1 MNLVF
6 HMLSILFST
15 GGNCQELLDWYVDY
29 ESSMK
34 WCVDADDK
42 VKKRARPGEYI
53 TLVERQHSDIEVER
67 YFMKI

>member
-34 WCVDADDK
+34 WCENADDK
-42 VKKRARPGEYI
+42 VKKRAPPGENI
-53 TLVERQHSDIEVER
+53 MLVEIQHSDIEVER

>member
-1 MNLVF
+1 
-6 HMLSILFST
+6 MLSILFST

-34 WCVDADDK
+34 WCVNADDK
-42 VKKRARPGEYI
+42 VKKRAPPGENI
-53 TLVERQHSDIEVER
+53 MLVEIQHSDIEVER